1 MLKNMNIL
9 TKVIASFMLAIIF
22 FIMVGLVGMMATSSV
37 VDSAEDVLF
46 ISANAQDIVS
56 REVDHLKFVQ
66 KINKSLNQGLKQI
79 PVKKDY
85 RKCNLGKFLYG
96 PQRRKMEK
104 IIPALK
110 TYFQHLEKPHQALH
124 SSVPE
129 MEKMLQ
135 NPQSGRENIYAYYES
150 QTLKQLQQVQG
161 IIKKIIQIIKDEQM
175 HKQQRMYEARS
186 LNNNIIT
193 GIIALGVFIAIII
206 IFIIRKSIAEPVK
219 TTTELIKRIEQ
230 GDLSSRAEIDGDN
243 EITRITVLL
252 NSMSEQ
258 LDSSLQTVAKNA
270 KKLKDSA
277 EDLRNVSA
285 NLSENTKDMNERA
298 ANVASASEEMSVTM
312 NTVSAASEQASVNI
326 ESVAHSTEEMNAT
339 VDEIAGNSGKAR
351 LITQEAVTRVQSA
364 SHKVGELGAAA
375 QGISKV
381 VEVIIDIAEQ
391 TKLLAL
397 NATIEAARAG
407 EAGKGFA
414 VVANEVKELAQQ
426 TNNAT
431 EEIRKNVQAIQNST
445 EGTVQ
450 EIENI
455 NQVIAQVDEIVNSI
469 ASAVEEQNVMTRE
482 IANNITQAA
491 EGVKD
496 MSANVIQT
504 AAVSSAVAAD
514 IAAVSTAG
522 ENIYKESSLMDA
534 SAAALVEVNK
544 ALNKV
549 VGQFNLSADISQNND
564 SANQIE

>member
-46 ISANAQDIVS
+46 ISANAQDILS

-66 KINKSLNQGLKQI
+66 KINESLNQGLKQI

-175 HKQQRMYEARS
+175 HKQQQMYEARS

-364 SHKVGELGAAA
+364 SQKVGELGAAA

-504 AAVSSAVAAD
+504 AAASSAVAAD

-522 ENIYKESSLMDA
+522 ENIYKQSSLMDA

-549 VGQFNLSADISQNND
+549 VGQFNLSADISQNNR
-564 SANQIE
+564 SI

>member
-46 ISANAQDIVS
+46 ISANAQDILS

-66 KINKSLNQGLKQI
+66 KINESLNQGLKQI

-364 SHKVGELGAAA
+364 SQKVGELGAAA

-522 ENIYKESSLMDA
+522 ENIYKQSSLMDA